1 MYIGVLIYFCCMY
14 VYIGEVLYCPYY
26 KRPALR
32 HYQRRFYSLPFVRHK
47 DTYSVLLTH
56 DNLCKPTQVKQVVV
70 AAIVILTTMWC
81 GWTMNLYIDSVKFL
95 LEAPGASILWRRF
108 YLVTASTPIGG
119 RFY

>member
-1 MYIGVLIYFCCMY
+1 MGDFTSTSNDSQSNPYKIVKAILMYIGVLIYFCCMY

-81 GWTMNLYIDSVKFL
+81 G
-95 LEAPGASILWRRF
+95 
-108 YLVTASTPIGG
+108 
-119 RFY
+119 